1 MSRCK
6 LYFSG
11 KYARRIKRRISLNLS
26 NPNPIITV
34 ENVPPKTIIS
44 GGIKN
49 NALKLPPSK
58 KKAPKIEDIPNIN
71 PPTVLNFFII
81 NNLRAFYC

>member
-1 MSRCK
+1 M
-6 LYFSG
+6 
-11 KYARRIKRRISLNLS
+11 S
-26 NPNPIITV
+26 NPKPIITV
-34 ENVPPKTIIS
+34 ENVPPNTIIK

-58 KKAPKIEDIPNIN
+58 KKAPKIEDIPNNN

-81 NNLRAFYC
+81 NNLRAICCLS